1 VLSLYLG
8 DGTVLSLYLS
18 ATTVPSLLLGDG
30 TVLSLYLSAATVL
43 SLYLGDGTVLSLCWA
58 LGLCSPYAGPWDCAL
73 PVLGARTALFPP

>member
-8 DGTVLSLYLS
+8 DGTVLSLY
-18 ATTVPSLLLGDG
+18 LGDG

-58 LGLCSPYAGPWDCAL
+58 LGLCSPCAGRQNCAL
-73 PVLGARTALFPP
+73 PTLTISITRIF